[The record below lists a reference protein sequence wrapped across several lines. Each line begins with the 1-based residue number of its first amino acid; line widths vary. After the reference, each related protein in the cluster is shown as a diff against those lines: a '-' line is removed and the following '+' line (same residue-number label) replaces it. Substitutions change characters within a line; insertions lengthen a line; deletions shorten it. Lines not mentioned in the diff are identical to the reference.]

1 MFSDVSS
8 FKKTWYLK
16 KIYFCGEMFIN
27 IMLKKYLKKKNI
39 EIINSYGPTEGQFRV
54 VKFFKFKNYKKF
66 YFNGMSIGKPIKN
79 MNFSLKKIKGGDKMK
94 ENCLYRPQVAE
105 GYFNDQKLNNKKF
118 IKKNKI
124 KFYHTGDIILKKK
137 QYYFKLRMIFKLK

>member
-1 MFSDVSS
+1 
-8 FKKTWYLK
+8 
-16 KIYFCGEMFIN
+16 
-27 IMLKKYLKKKNI
+27 MLKKYLKNKNI
-39 EIINSYGPTEGQFRV
+39 EIINSYGPTEATV
-54 VKFFKFKNYKKF
+54 SCSEIFFKLRNYKKF

-79 MNFSLKKIKGGDKMK
+79 MNFSLKKIKGGDKN
-94 ENCLYRPQVAE
+94 EGELLISGPQVAE

-137 QYYFKLRMIFKLK
+137 RTILF